1 MRVRVYFRDTNGEC
15 FASEALTFHEE
26 KELLIKLK
34 DFGFTIMNIASV

>member
-1 MRVRVYFRDTNGEC
+1 MKFCVYFRDTNGKC

-34 DFGFTIMNIASV
+34 DYGFTIINIASV